1 MEQKWGPHIEQKWAS
16 LAPSAGRVSSW
27 NSRAVSGSSE
37 RLNWSA
43 QRNSKRALLS
53 ASSHSRARG
62 LDHDLAVVLPRD
74 RRQLAERVQLGELG
88 LVVGVRGRAR
98 AQAVAKRERDVVR
111 RP

>member
-1 MEQKWGPHIEQKWAS
+1 MSCVIFIEQKWAS

-27 NSRAVSGSSE
+27 NSRAGSGSSE
-37 RLNWSA
+37 RLNWSS

-62 LDHDLAVVLPRD
+62 LDHDLAVVLPRG
-74 RRQLAERVQLGELG
+74 RRQLAERLEHGELNFI
-88 LVVGVRGRAR
+88 VRVGSRSGTKTIAEREGRGT
-98 AQAVAKRERDVVR
+98 